1 MLQAVGMHVLQM
13 GLIFDFHNDLSN
25 HHAYLSNEINP
36 SWSKAKSP
44 VFFRNLLHHWQV
56 DFCTEGELQQCEQTL
71 GVVQCLT
78 AERGESTVKN
88 TSLDASLGALDE
100 LVPAYAKKLE
110 DKKWLAAHAAS
121 LEQVSDALRLL
132 LLADDER
139 NLEAAAKNGRD
150 IPELMLAAQALV
162 KILTSGGGSGGGGC
176 GGKGNC
182 GSGGGCGGGGCGSK
196 KAAENEV
203 PKTSGCAPGGCGSCK
218 KEGSCNKKSETPEV
232 KVNADGVLRLSA

>member
-1 MLQAVGMHVLQM
+1 MLISGRIYTCHINSSTRLVGW
-13 GLIFDFHNDLSN
+13 
-25 HHAYLSNEINP
+25 P
-36 SWSKAKSP
+36 KP
-44 VFFRNLLHHWQV
+44 RQV
-56 DFCTEGELQQCEQTL
+56 DFCTQGELQQCEQSL

-78 AERGESTVKN
+78 AERVGSTVKN

-110 DKKWLAAHAAS
+110 DKKWLVAHAAS

-162 KILTSGGGSGGGGC
+162 KILTSGGGCSGGGC

-182 GSGGGCGGGGCGSK
+182 GSGGNGGSGGCCGGGGCGSK
-196 KAAENEV
+196 KAETEA
-203 PKTSGCAPGGCGSCK
+203 KTSGCAPGGCGSCK

-232 KVNADGVLRLSA
+232 KVNADGVVRLSA